1 MFKAQKHSISR
12 KLTWM
17 NMLVSGAA
25 LLLACAAFIA
35 FDMITFR
42 QTMLRNLSTQAQIIG
57 SNSVSALLF
66 NDPQSAENTLLALK
80 AAPNILSAQVYV
92 PDGRPFASYSRDRGR
107 YNPVLPPIPS
117 GQTETHWTE
126 DDQIAL
132 VRLIVLDGK
141 PIGAVYIRSD
151 LQELH
156 SRFQRYAI
164 IAAIVLSA
172 CLLAALLI
180 SSIFR
185 KAVADPIVDLSKIAK
200 VVSQDKNYSVR
211 ATPIRSPAELAIL
224 IDAFNEMLTQIQQS
238 ERALRKAHDELE
250 QRVQER
256 TAELEAAKKEVEEFS
271 HTILLAK
278 EEVERGSK
286 FKDQFLSTMSHELRT
301 PLNAVLGFSDLLAD
315 ERYGPL
321 NDRQQRYVTHI
332 HTGGKH
338 LLKLISDILD
348 LSKIEAGRMELTRE
362 HVTVASAFA
371 EVISG
376 LHPLAEKKS
385 QALLQKVEPNLHVYA
400 DAMRFKQILMN
411 LVANA
416 IKFTPERGRIEL
428 VARRV
433 QDQARMEVRDNGP
446 GIPPD
451 QQQRIFEAFVR
462 LTQTGSA
469 TEGTGLGLA
478 ITSRLVE
485 LHGSK
490 LAIESQPG
498 EGTSFYFSLPLVA
511 IIPDQPPETLV
522 PVPRAR
528 KAPRILVI
536 EDNEVT
542 GQLIQSQLT
551 SSGYETLKCAQPER
565 ATEIAAEHQPDAI
578 TLDLLMQPVH
588 GLEVLLQLKNDPR
601 TSKIP
606 VIVVTIVDQPGV
618 GIALGADEYLIKPV
632 DKATLLA
639 AVERC
644 LRSRGGA
651 APARSILVVEDDVS
665 TLEVIVE
672 LLKAYGYAVSTAM
685 DGEQAR
691 VSVAQ
696 FLPELVIL
704 DLVLPK
710 MSGFELLAEWRSN
723 PRTADLPVFVL
734 TSKDLT
740 KEEEKYIH
748 AHAESLFR
756 KQNSWREPLIKQ
768 LERVVTSLSLEN
780 A

>member
-1 MFKAQKHSISR
+1 MRKAENHSISR

-25 LLLACAAFIA
+25 LLLACTAFIA
-35 FDMITFR
+35 FDVITFR
-42 QTMLRNLSTQAQIIG
+42 QAMLRNLSTQAQIIG

-80 AAPNILSAQVYV
+80 AAPNILSAQVYL
-92 PDGRPFASYSRDRGR
+92 PDGRSFATYSRDRGPLH
-107 YNPVLPPIPS
+107 PVLPPIPA
-117 GQTETHWTE
+117 GQTETHWIE

-132 VRLIVLDGK
+132 VRSIVLDGK

-151 LQELH
+151 LQELR
-156 SRFQRYAI
+156 SRFQRYAA

-180 SSIFR
+180 SSVFR
-185 KAVADPIVDLSKIAK
+185 RAVADPIVDLSKIAK
-200 VVSQDKNYSVR
+200 VVSHDKNYSVR

-224 IDAFNEMLTQIQQS
+224 IDAFNEMLAQIQQS
-238 ERALRKAHDELE
+238 EGALRMARDELE
-250 QRVQER
+250 QRVRER
-256 TAELEAAKKEVEEFS
+256 TAELEAAKREVEEFS
-271 HTILLAK
+271 RSVLLAK

-362 HVTVASAFA
+362 QVTVESAFG
-371 EVISG
+371 EVISA
-376 LHPLAEKKS
+376 LYPLAEKKS
-385 QALLQKVEPNLHVYA
+385 QALLQQVRPHLHVHA

-411 LVANA
+411 LVGNA
-416 IKFTPERGRIEL
+416 LKFTPENGRIEL
-428 VARRV
+428 VARQV
-433 QDQARMEVRDNGP
+433 DDQVRIEVRDNGP

-490 LAIESQPG
+490 LGIESRPG
-498 EGTSFYFSLPLVA
+498 EGTCFYFSLPLIA
-511 IIPDQPPETLV
+511 IARDRAAETSMS
-522 PVPRAR
+522 VPRAR
-528 KAPRILVI
+528 KTPRILVI

-565 ATEIAAEHQPDAI
+565 ATEIAAEYHPDAI

-601 TSKIP
+601 TSTIP
-606 VIVVTIVDQPGV
+606 VIIVTIVDQPGV
-618 GIALGADEYLIKPV
+618 GSALGADEYLIKPV

-672 LLKAYGYAVSTAM
+672 LLKAYGYSVSTAT

-691 VSVAQ
+691 ASVAQ
-696 FLPELVIL
+696 SLPELVIL

-710 MSGFELLAEWRSN
+710 MSGFELLAEWRST
-723 PRTADLPVFVL
+723 PRTADLSVFVL

>member
-42 QTMLRNLSTQAQIIG
+42 QAMLRNLSTQAQIIG

-80 AAPNILSAQVYV
+80 AAPNVLSAQVYL
-92 PDGRPFASYSRDRGR
+92 PDGRPFASYSRNGGPH
-107 YNPVLPPIPS
+107 NPVLPPIPP
-117 GQTETHWTE
+117 GQTETHRIE
-126 DDQIAL
+126 NGQIAL
-132 VRLIVLDGK
+132 VRSIVLDGK

-151 LQELH
+151 LQELQT
-156 SRFQRYAI
+156 RFLRYAA

-172 CLLAALLI
+172 CLLAALLV
-180 SSIFR
+180 SSVFR
-185 KAVADPIVDLSKIAK
+185 RAVAEPIVDLSKIAK
-200 VVSQDKNYSVR
+200 VVSQDKKYSVR

-224 IDAFNEMLTQIQQS
+224 IDAFNEMLAQIQQS
-238 ERALRKAHDELE
+238 EGALRLARDELE
-250 QRVQER
+250 QRVRER
-256 TAELEAAKKEVEEFS
+256 TAELETAKKEVEEFS
-271 HTILLAK
+271 RSVLLAK

-321 NDRQQRYVTHI
+321 NDRQQRYVAHI

-348 LSKIEAGRMELTRE
+348 LSKIEAGRMELVRE
-362 HVTVASAFA
+362 DVTVASAFA
-371 EVISG
+371 EVISA
-376 LHPLAEKKS
+376 LYPLAEKKS
-385 QALLQKVEPNLHVYA
+385 QALLQQAAPNLHVHA
-400 DAMRFKQILMN
+400 DAMRFKQVLMN
-411 LVANA
+411 LAGNA
-416 IKFTPERGRIEL
+416 IKFTPEGGRIEL
-428 VARRV
+428 AAC
-433 QDQARMEVRDNGP
+433 QADDQVKVEVRDNGP
-446 GIPPD
+446 GIPAE
-451 QQQRIFEAFVR
+451 QQQRIFEAFFR
-462 LTQTGSA
+462 LTETGSA

-485 LHGSK
+485 LHGGK
-490 LAIESQPG
+490 LGIESRPG
-498 EGTSFYFSLPLVA
+498 AGTCFYFSLPLVA
-511 IIPDQPPETLV
+511 IIPDEAAPASIPM
-522 PVPRAR
+522 PRAP
-528 KAPRILVI
+528 KARRILVV
-536 EDNEVT
+536 EDNPST

-551 SSGYETLKCAQPER
+551 SSGYETLRCDKPER
-565 ATEIAAEHQPDAI
+565 AMEMAAEHQPDAI
-578 TLDLLMQPVH
+578 TLDLIMQPVH
-588 GLEVLLQLKNDPR
+588 GLEVLRRLKNDAR
-601 TSKIP
+601 TSMIP

-618 GIALGADEYLIKPV
+618 GTVFGADEYLIKPV

-644 LRSRGGA
+644 LRSRGGS
-651 APARSILVVEDDVS
+651 APARTILVVEDDVS
-665 TLEVIVE
+665 TLEMIVE
-672 LLKAYGYAVSTAM
+672 LLRVYGYAVSTAT
-685 DGEQAR
+685 DGAQAR
-691 VSVAQ
+691 ASVAQ
-696 FLPELVIL
+696 SLPELVIL

-723 PRTADLPVFVL
+723 PRTADLSVFVL

-740 KEEEKYIH
+740 KEEEKYVH

-756 KQNSWREPLIKQ
+756 KQNSWQEPLIKQ
-768 LERVVTSLSLEN
+768 LERVVTSTSLEN
-780 A
+780 S